1 MLHRR
6 VAAVVIALLWAT
18 WGMPS
23 YAQDQPSQARERR
36 FLARRAQLE
45 IEPCVGVPR
54 LLLASLIEGE
64 LHASVVDSDQE
75 ATWSLKV
82 GCASQAW
89 RLSVNHLITGHHVT
103 RTMLVE
109 GAQPIE
115 RARVLVLALAELVE
129 LSAMVLEPPRP
140 EPASLSWA
148 LMPLRPSP
156 LPAPARWQLELGAGS
171 GRWLNQEH
179 VQLGALVGLRYRVSP
194 RRHGLWGQLEL
205 SRAQAPSAQGDLE
218 RLLYSGSL
226 GWSAQWW
233 PHASWGLDLGVG
245 VRAGGVQFKPT
256 RSEEGLVAQ
265 TQQLPF
271 AGPLGRAQLIWAPLR
286 PPLYTSPE
294 SWGVLLQPELGW
306 ALLGAEA
313 TADGQPV
320 SSVTGAWA
328 SLSLGVSRR
337 F

>member
-1 MLHRR
+1 MPHRR
-6 VAAVVIALLWAT
+6 VAVIITALLWAA
-18 WGMPS
+18 WCSPGH
-23 YAQDQPSQARERR
+23 AQDQPSQAGERR
-36 FLARRAQLE
+36 LLERRAQLE
-45 IEPCVGVPR
+45 VEPCVGVPR
-54 LLLASLIEGE
+54 PLLSALVEGE
-64 LHASVVDSDQE
+64 LNASVVASDQA

-82 GCASQAW
+82 GCVDKSW
-89 RLSVNHLITGHHVT
+89 RLSVNHLVTGQHIT
-103 RTMLVE
+103 RTMQIE

-140 EPASLSWA
+140 EPSRLRWA

-156 LPAPARWQLELGAGS
+156 LPAPARWQLELGAGT
-171 GRWLNQEH
+171 GRWLKQEGA
-179 VQLGALVGLRYRVSP
+179 QLGALLGLRYRVSP

-205 SRAQAPSAQGDLE
+205 VRAQAPSAQGDLE
-218 RLLYSGSL
+218 RLLYSGAL

-233 PHASWGLDLGVG
+233 PHPSWGLDLGVG
-245 VRAGGVQFKPT
+245 VRAGGVRFKPT
-256 RSEEGLVAQ
+256 RSEVGLVAQ

-286 PPLYTSPE
+286 PALYTSPE

-320 SSVTGAWA
+320 SRVTGAWA